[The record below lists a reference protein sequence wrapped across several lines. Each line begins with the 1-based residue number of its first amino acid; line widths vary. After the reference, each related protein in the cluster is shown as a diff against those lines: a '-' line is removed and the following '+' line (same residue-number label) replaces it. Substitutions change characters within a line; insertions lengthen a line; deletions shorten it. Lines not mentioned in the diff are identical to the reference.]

1 MIIEQ
6 TGLYRW
12 EKNMNEFK
20 KELIETGKWIMDKQ
34 LTWGTSGNISVRD
47 GDKVYVTASGT
58 VLGDLHE
65 EDISVVDLSG
75 ELIEG
80 KKPSK
85 ETGMHLEVYR
95 KCPEVNAVLHASPFW
110 TTFAACT
117 DIDIKTN
124 LFIESMYYDEK
135 ILHIPYFHAG
145 SKELANAVSEACDE
159 THVILMDH
167 HGVLVYDKNL
177 AECRS
182 ALEVTDNVCRM
193 NIIARSSGINL
204 MELPDETVSDFLNG
218 GYYKKRR

>member
-1 MIIEQ
+1 MDTCKQQI
-6 TGLYRW
+6 
-12 EKNMNEFK
+12 
-20 KELIETGKWIMDKQ
+20 IETGKWIMAKG

-65 EDISVVDLSG
+65 DDISIVN
-75 ELIEG
+75 IEGVLLDG

-95 KCPEVNAVLHASPFW
+95 KCPDVNAFLHASPFW

-117 DIDIKTN
+117 DIRIKTN
-124 LFIESMYYDEK
+124 LFIESMYYDEEL
-135 ILHIPYFHAG
+135 LHIPYFHAG
-145 SKELANAVSEACDE
+145 SKELAEAVSEVADK

-167 HGVLVYDKNL
+167 HGVLVYDRNL
-177 AECRS
+177 GECRS
-182 ALEVTDNVCRM
+182 ALEVTDNVCHM
-193 NIIARSSGINL
+193 NIVAKSSGINL
-204 MELPDETVSDFLNG
+204 TEVPGDVVKDFLEG